1 MRKFFLLLMLFPFA
15 TFAEPTAVAYDITND
30 KIIEGTLDKSELSIA
45 SISKLMTV
53 YTVLKENQD
62 LDEVLTVTGKKTPNT
77 KLSKGM
83 SLTRLDLIKLTLIGS
98 DNLAAQTL
106 AENFPIGYSYF
117 IHNMNKHSR
126 ELSMYNTGFVEPTGL
141 SPMNYSTIS
150 DIVLLTKAMYEFEI
164 IRDAA
169 QTKSVTVYS
178 KTGKKNIKITTN
190 STSQFFGR
198 QGIVAIKTGFTKA
211 AGFCITMIVNANNQ
225 IYNITVLGAKTKYER
240 QVVIERFLKSIYN
253 A

>member
-1 MRKFFLLLMLFPFA
+1 MRNIFLFLLFFPILSFA
-15 TFAEPTAVAYDITND
+15 HTTAVVYDITND
-30 KIIEGTLDKSELSIA
+30 RILEGSMDNSELSIA

-62 LDEVLTVTGKKTPNT
+62 LNEVLAVTGKKTPNT
-77 KLSKGM
+77 KLAKGM
-83 SLTRLDLIKLTLIGS
+83 LLTRLDLINLALIGS

-106 AENFPIGYSYF
+106 AENFPNGYSYF
-117 IHNMNKHSR
+117 IHRMNKHAQD
-126 ELSMYNTGFVEPTGL
+126 LNMNNTRFIEPTGL

-150 DIVLLTKAMYEFEI
+150 DIVSLTKVMYEFDI
-164 IRDAA
+164 VRDAA
-169 QTKSVTVYS
+169 KSKSVTVYS
-178 KTGKKNIKITTN
+178 KGNKRNIKITSN

-198 QGIVAIKTGFTKA
+198 EGIIAIKTGFTKA

-240 QVVIERFLKSIYN
+240 QLVIEKFLKSIYN
-253 A
+253 T